1 MGGFSI
7 KKLFV
12 HHQKS
17 SNNAFDL
24 SNNVFDLTD
33 IAVVLSNIVVVLT
46 YTPSLGHF
54 NSVLE
59 NN

>member
-1 MGGFSI
+1 MGGFSV

-17 SNNAFDL
+17 L
-24 SNNVFDLTD
+24 NNVFDLSN
-33 IAVVLSNIVVVLT
+33 IAVVLSNVVDVLSNIVDVLT
-46 YTPSLGHF
+46 YTPSLEHF
-54 NSVLE
+54 NAVLR